1 MSHYNNINE
10 TKIDTVD
17 QPVLPEDD
25 CLQITDFRKGDFEW
39 WYFDVFDQTT
49 GCFLKIVIHI
59 GTDPLRTRI
68 CPQLALSIN
77 TPDKSE
83 SLTLPFSISEL
94 KAGEEICDISVDD
107 RIRIWTTQDYPS
119 VYSISINI
127 PRFRCNFRF
136 ENTTESWKPKGYK
149 TIYQSGK
156 RGSEFYW
163 VIPQP
168 GATVGGEFFF
178 ENKSY
183 KLTGAN
189 GYHDHNYLKVDREH
203 PLYLDALAD
212 KWHWGKCNAGRYTLI
227 FTDVHFKHSRSQAIM
242 VAENNKITNCLYSLA
257 ECSVKEYGYDQTLRT
272 EFPKSLI
279 IRSLDERFHFKAEF
293 EFEKILDRKDLLEGV
308 NPILKF
314 LIKKLIAK
322 PSYHGIFCK
331 VRLEINTASV
341 EGYGNFESMV
351 FRGK

>member
-1 MSHYNNINE
+1 MSHSESENE
-10 TKIDTVD
+10 IHTDPD
-17 QPVLPEDD
+17 FQPVLPEDD
-25 CLQITDFRKGDFEW
+25 GQQITDFRKGDFEW
-39 WYFDVFDQTT
+39 WYFDVFDQAT

-68 CPQLALSIN
+68 CLQLALSIN

-83 SLTLPFSISEL
+83 NLILPLSLSEL
-94 KAGEEICDISVDD
+94 KAGEKICDISVDD

-119 VYSISINI
+119 AYSISINI

-136 ENTTESWKPKGYK
+136 ENITESWKPGGYK
-149 TIYQSGK
+149 TTCQSGK
-156 RGSEFYW
+156 KRSEFYW

-168 GATVGGEFFF
+168 RATVGGEFFF

-183 KLTGAN
+183 NLTGAN

-212 KWHWGKCNAGRYTLI
+212 KWYWGKCNAGRFTII

-242 VAENNKITNCLYSLA
+242 VAENNKIINCLYSLA
-257 ECSVKEYGYDQTLRT
+257 DCSVKEYGYDQTLRT
-272 EFPKSLI
+272 EYPKSFI
-279 IRSLDERFHFKAEF
+279 IRSLDEHFPFKAEF
-293 EFEKILDRKDLLEGV
+293 EFEKITDRKDLLEGV
-308 NPILKF
+308 NPVLKF
-314 LIKKLIAK
+314 LIKKLVAK
-322 PSYHGIFCK
+322 PFYHGIFCK
-331 VRLEINTASV
+331 VRLEINTICA